1 MKHTGSHLRNV
12 LNKERVMARTYDSWL
27 TDYDG
32 WLEKQPPAE
41 YHIRYDHE
49 EKLYMVFENSLYLES
64 FKTELDA
71 ETYVEYLGG
80 VVA

>member
-41 YHIRYDHE
+41 YHIRYDSD
-49 EKLYMVFENSLYLES
+49 EKLYMVFENSIYLES
-64 FKTELDA
+64 FKSELDA

>member
-1 MKHTGSHLRNV
+1 
-12 LNKERVMARTYDSWL
+12 MAQTYDSWL

-41 YHIRYDHE
+41 YRIRYDSD

-64 FKTELDA
+64 FNAVINA
-71 ETYVEYLGG
+71 ENYVEYLGG

>member
-1 MKHTGSHLRNV
+1 MKHTGLHLRNV

-49 EKLYMVFENSLYLES
+49 EKLYMVFENSIYLES
-64 FKTELDA
+64 FKSVIDA